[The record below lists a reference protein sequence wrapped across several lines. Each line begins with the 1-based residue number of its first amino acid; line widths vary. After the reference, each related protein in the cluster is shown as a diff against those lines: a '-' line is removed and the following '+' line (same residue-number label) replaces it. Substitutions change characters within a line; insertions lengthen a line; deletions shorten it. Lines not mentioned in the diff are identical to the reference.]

1 MIFRVE
7 KRGKFLFAERL
18 FGKRASLSKRFQ
30 CTQSKVICLK
40 SLKKTRSGTS
50 VACLSLFQL
59 VVLSRITFFGI
70 ECFILSSF

>member
-1 MIFRVE
+1 MNDFPCRE
-7 KRGKFLFAERL
+7 TGKIPFCDCLVKELPSRNVSSV
-18 FGKRASLSKRFQ
+18 R
-30 CTQSKVICLK
+30 KVICLK